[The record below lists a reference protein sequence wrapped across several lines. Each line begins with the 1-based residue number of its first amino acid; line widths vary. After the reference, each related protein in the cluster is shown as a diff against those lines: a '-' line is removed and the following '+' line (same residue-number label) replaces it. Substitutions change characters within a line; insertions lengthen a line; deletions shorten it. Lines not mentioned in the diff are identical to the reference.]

1 VDTKSAIEFC
11 KSWCGELTR
20 EQQIMVETAVK
31 KNTFLGVGRAIGRS
45 VYWPAVHQMKWNV
58 IDTSGHLQLASTEG
72 RKLCPLS

>member
-1 VDTKSAIEFC
+1 MVDA
-11 KSWCGELTR
+11 
-20 EQQIMVETAVK
+20 AVK

-45 VYWPAVHQMKWNV
+45 IYWPAVHQKKWNV